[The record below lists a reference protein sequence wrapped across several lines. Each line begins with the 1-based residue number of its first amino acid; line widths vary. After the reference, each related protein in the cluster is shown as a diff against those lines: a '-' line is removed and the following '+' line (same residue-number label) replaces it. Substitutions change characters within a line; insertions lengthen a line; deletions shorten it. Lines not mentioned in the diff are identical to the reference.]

1 MELWAGVPKYSTH
14 RTIVGPLQ
22 LGGSLSGSLH
32 SRVFR
37 TLVVVQVLVAIG
49 ALWMTRSFHDAAGW
63 VEILETAS
71 LLLAL
76 AVALYVAW
84 LQRAM
89 QAEVA
94 TREVSE
100 QELLRERHTLEQRV
114 NERTAEL
121 RTEVEER
128 RRAEQLNRG
137 RNQVLEML
145 ARDELTDKI
154 LETLVETVAKHRST
168 WACAL
173 HLLEGETL
181 RLAAHSRL
189 PQTLAGRLERISTK
203 DSNAPE
209 SVVLKGKEIYVLPDL
224 NQEHRPWIELLRANG
239 AQSVWSAPF
248 LGGGKP
254 LGTMTVYTLL
264 LYPPQEADIEILKM
278 SCQMASLVLER
289 QRLHEQ
295 LVHRAYHDPL
305 TGLGN
310 RRLGKKGLEAGIQRS
325 RRKGK
330 RMGVFWIDLN
340 KFKQINDTYGHPAGD
355 HVLQEVASRL
365 TAGVRTCDTVA
376 RMGGDEFMVVMEGM
390 ESRRDAGQV
399 ANELLKLLSQPIVM
413 DDLQLNVTA
422 SIGISFYPED
432 GDSADALEQCAD
444 QAMYKAKFS
453 GAGVR
458 SLFTDG
464 LNQKHMEG

>member
-1 MELWAGVPKYSTH
+1 M
-14 RTIVGPLQ
+14 
-22 LGGSLSGSLH
+22 
-32 SRVFR
+32 FR
-37 TLVVVQVLVAIG
+37 TLVLVQVLVAIG
-49 ALWMTRSFHDAAGW
+49 ALWLTRSFYSVGSW
-63 VEILETAS
+63 VEILEATS
-71 LLLAL
+71 LLLVLTTAF
-76 AVALYVAW
+76 YVAW

-89 QAEVA
+89 QAQVA
-94 TREVSE
+94 TRQASE

-145 ARDELTDKI
+145 ARDEPTGKI
-154 LETLVETVAKHRST
+154 LETLVESVAKHRST
-168 WACAL
+168 WSCAL

-181 RLAAHSRL
+181 RLAAQSHLS
-189 PQTLAGRLERISTK
+189 QTLAGRLDRISTK
-203 DSNAPE
+203 DSDAPE
-209 SVVLKGKEIYVLPDL
+209 SEALKGKDTFVLSDL
-224 NQEHRPWIELLRANG
+224 SREHRPWIELLRANG

-264 LYPPQEADIEILKM
+264 LYPPQEADIELLKM

-325 RRKGK
+325 RHKGK
-330 RMGVFWIDLN
+330 RLGVFWIDLN

-355 HVLQEVASRL
+355 RVLQEVASRL

-376 RMGGDEFMVVMEGM
+376 RMGGDEFMVVMEGI
-390 ESRRDAGQV
+390 ENSKDAGQV
-399 ANELLKLLSQPIVM
+399 ANKLLMLLSEPIVI

-444 QAMYKAKFS
+444 QAMYKAKFG

-458 SLFTDG
+458 LFTV
-464 LNQKHMEG
+464 

>member
-1 MELWAGVPKYSTH
+1 M
-14 RTIVGPLQ
+14 
-22 LGGSLSGSLH
+22 
-32 SRVFR
+32 
-37 TLVVVQVLVAIG
+37 VQVLVAIG
-49 ALWMTRSFHDAAGW
+49 ALWMTRSFNSVGSW
-63 VEILETAS
+63 VEILEATS
-71 LLLAL
+71 LLLVL
-76 AVALYVAW
+76 ATAFYVAW

-89 QAEVA
+89 QAQVA
-94 TREVSE
+94 TRQASE
-100 QELLRERHTLEQRV
+100 QELLRERNTLEQRV

-128 RRAEQLNRG
+128 CRAEQLNRG

-145 ARDELTDKI
+145 ARDEPTDKI

-168 WACAL
+168 WSCAL

-181 RLAAHSRL
+181 RLAAQSRL
-189 PQTLAGRLERISTK
+189 PQTLAGRLDRISTK
-203 DSNAPE
+203 DSDAPE
-209 SVVLKGKEIYVLPDL
+209 SAVLKGKEIFVLPDL

-264 LYPPQEADIEILKM
+264 LYPPQEADIDILKM

-295 LVHRAYHDPL
+295 LIHRAYHDPL

-325 RRKGK
+325 RHNGK

-365 TAGVRTCDTVA
+365 TAGVRTRDTVA
-376 RMGGDEFMVVMEGM
+376 RMGGDEFMVVMEEM
-390 ESRRDAGQV
+390 ESRKDAGQV
-399 ANELLKLLSQPIVM
+399 ASKLLNLISEPIIM
-413 DDLQLNVTA
+413 EGLQLNVTA

-444 QAMYKAKFS
+444 QAMYKAKF
-453 GAGVR
+453 GGVGVR
-458 SLFTDG
+458 SFTV
-464 LNQKHMEG
+464 

>member
-1 MELWAGVPKYSTH
+1 
-14 RTIVGPLQ
+14 
-22 LGGSLSGSLH
+22 
-32 SRVFR
+32 VFR
-37 TLVVVQVLVAIG
+37 TLVLVQVLVAIG
-49 ALWMTRSFHDAAGW
+49 ALWLTRSFYSVGSW
-63 VEILETAS
+63 VEILEATS
-71 LLLAL
+71 LLLVLTTAF
-76 AVALYVAW
+76 YVAW

-89 QAEVA
+89 QAQVA
-94 TREVSE
+94 TRQASE

-145 ARDELTDKI
+145 ARDEPTGKI
-154 LETLVETVAKHRST
+154 LETLVESVAKHRST
-168 WACAL
+168 WSCAL

-181 RLAAHSRL
+181 RLAAQSHLS
-189 PQTLAGRLERISTK
+189 QTLAGRLDRISTK
-203 DSNAPE
+203 DSDAPE
-209 SVVLKGKEIYVLPDL
+209 SEALKGKDTFVLSDL
-224 NQEHRPWIELLRANG
+224 SREHRPWIELLRANG

-264 LYPPQEADIEILKM
+264 LYPPQEADIELLKM

-325 RRKGK
+325 RHKGK
-330 RMGVFWIDLN
+330 RLGVFWIDLN

-355 HVLQEVASRL
+355 RVLQEVASRL

-376 RMGGDEFMVVMEGM
+376 RMGGDEFMVVMEGI
-390 ESRRDAGQV
+390 ENSKDAGQV
-399 ANELLKLLSQPIVM
+399 ANKLLMLLSEPIVI

-444 QAMYKAKFS
+444 QAMYKAKFG

-458 SLFTDG
+458 LFTV
-464 LNQKHMEG
+464 